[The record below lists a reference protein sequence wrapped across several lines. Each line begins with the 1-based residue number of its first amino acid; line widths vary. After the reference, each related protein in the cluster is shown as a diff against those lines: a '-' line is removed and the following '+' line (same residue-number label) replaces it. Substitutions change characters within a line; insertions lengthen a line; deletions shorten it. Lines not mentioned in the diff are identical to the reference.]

1 VKPLEKR
8 VGTLERTITQLE
20 RTIADHNDEL
30 SKPEVYDDAE
40 RRDTLLR
47 EVQEAQTELDQ
58 AFGEWAESNEKLEQL
73 RAEIEAAS

>member
-1 VKPLEKR
+1 VKPLEKS
-8 VGTLERTITQLE
+8 VGELEQ
-20 RTIADHNDEL
+20 TIAKLETTIAEHNVEL

-47 EVQEAQTELDQ
+47 EVKEAQSELDR
-58 AFGEWAESNEKLEQL
+58 AFAEWTESNEKLEQL